1 MIFSKWAGLYQGN
14 RRDIVE
20 YVFSSMKKLLS
31 YTVSI
36 VLPNWNG
43 VELLKKNLPSVIAAS
58 PNSEIIVADDAS
70 DDGSVEFLQKN
81 YPQVQIVTNRTRQ
94 GFAGNVNSGV
104 AVAHGEIV
112 VLLNTDV
119 RPQRQFLSTVLPHFD
134 NPNMFAVGCLE
145 KSHETAG
152 VIHRGRGIARWEKG
166 YFIHAKG
173 EVDKRDTAWVSGGS
187 AAYRRA
193 MWEQLGGM
201 DTIFN
206 PFYWEDIDLSYRAKK
221 AGWDITFEP
230 KSVVEH
236 FHDQG
241 TIRSSYTKNDVKR
254 IVYRNQYLFIW
265 KNISDFSLVLSHI
278 VWTPIRLLQGVL
290 NGDLLMIQG
299 YLWACTKLW
308 AIGKCRS
315 RDRGLWKKKDNQLF
329 PII

>member
-1 MIFSKWAGLYQGN
+1 
-14 RRDIVE
+14 
-20 YVFSSMKKLLS
+20 MKKLLS
-31 YTVSI
+31 HSVSI

-43 VELLKKNLPSVIAAS
+43 VELLKKNLPSVIAAR
-58 PNSEIIVADDAS
+58 PNDEIIVADDAS
-70 DDGSVEFLQKN
+70 DDGSVEFLHKN
-81 YPQVQIVTNRTRQ
+81 FPQVHVVANHTRQ

-104 AVAHGEIV
+104 AVARGEIV

-119 RPQRQFLSTVLPHFD
+119 RPQKQFLNALLPHFD

-145 KSHETAG
+145 KSHETTG
-152 VIHRGRGIARWEKG
+152 VVYRGRGIARWEKG

-187 AAYRRA
+187 AAYRRT

-206 PFYWEDIDLSYRAKK
+206 PFYWEDIDISYRAKK
-221 AGWDITFEP
+221 AGWDIVFEP

-241 TIRSSYTKNDVKR
+241 TIKTLYTKDDVKR

-278 VWTPIRLLQGVL
+278 AWTPVRLLQGIVR
-290 NGDLLMIQG
+290 GDILMLQG
-299 YLWACTKLW
+299 YLWACTM
-308 AIGKCRS
+308 
-315 RDRGLWKKKDNQLF
+315 LWKIRKSRGMARRLWTRYDAQLF